1 LTILQ
6 LALHCKQD
14 QKTYGLNCFTKS
26 LMNKKEVI
34 QARNG
39 AKKKKLMEVGKIT
52 RSV

>member
-1 LTILQ
+1 
-6 LALHCKQD
+6 
-14 QKTYGLNCFTKS
+14 
-26 LMNKKEVI
+26 MNKKEVI